1 MDRMKDRAKE
11 DLMMDTLR
19 RRADRLILALLHS
32 NSTPL
37 TFEQII
43 ARLPELTWNQIF
55 LSVDA
60 LSRHGDIILT
70 RRGFEYQAT
79 AAGNLTPR

>member
-1 MDRMKDRAKE
+1 M
-11 DLMMDTLR
+11 MMDTLR
-19 RRADRLILALLHS
+19 RSDSLILAVLRS
-32 NSTPL
+32 TSTPL

-43 ARLPELTWNQIF
+43 ARLPELTWNQVF